1 MSKPK
6 DWTGHRFGRLTAIR
20 NTFTKEITGNYLW
33 EYKCD
38 CGNTIIAKSGNV
50 VSGHTKSCGCLL
62 IEAITKHG
70 MSKSNDKTYS
80 SWRKMLC
87 RAHHKY
93 EEYAEYYK
101 DVSVCERW
109 TNEQFGFLNFL
120 EDMGPRPEG
129 MTLNRKNGSKEY
141 NKQNCEWASYSV
153 QTYDTCRH
161 KNNKSG
167 RTGVSWRE
175 RIKEY
180 GSQQSDQKE
189 RQKTSTTAH
198 PLKKPVLHV
207 KKQNLNTTDSLRSEY
222 AKTN

>member
-20 NTFTKEITGNYLW
+20 NTFTKENTGNYLW

-120 EDMGPRPEG
+120 EDMGSRPEG
-129 MTLNRKNGSKEY
+129 MTLKNITSR
-141 NKQNCEWASYSV
+141 NV
-153 QTYDTCRH
+153 
-161 KNNKSG
+161 SG
-167 RTGVSWRE
+167 HPTLYRLMILVGTRTISLEGQGYHGERRE
-175 RIKEY
+175 GY

-189 RQKTSTTAH
+189 RQRTSTTAH
-198 PLKKPVLHV
+198 PLKKPVLHE
-207 KKQNLNTTDSLRSEY
+207 KKPNLNTTDSLRSEH

>member
-62 IEAITKHG
+62 TEAITKHG

-109 TNEQFGFLNFL
+109 TNGQSGFLNFL

-175 RIKEY
+175 GRGVWIATIRSKGRTENLYYGPSFEEACAAREEAELEYYGFTKE
-180 GSQQSDQKE
+180 
-189 RQKTSTTAH
+189 
-198 PLKKPVLHV
+198 
-207 KKQNLNTTDSLRSEY
+207 
-222 AKTN
+222 

>member
-20 NTFTKEITGNYLW
+20 NTFTKENTGNYLW

-175 RIKEY
+175 ERGVWIATIRSKGKTENLYYGPSFEEACAAREEAELKYYGFTKE
-180 GSQQSDQKE
+180 
-189 RQKTSTTAH
+189 
-198 PLKKPVLHV
+198 
-207 KKQNLNTTDSLRSEY
+207 
-222 AKTN
+222 

>member
-20 NTFTKEITGNYLW
+20 NTFTKENTGNYLW

-80 SWRKMLC
+80 SWGKMLC

-109 TNEQFGFLNFL
+109 TNKQFGFLNFL

-175 RIKEY
+175 ERGVWIATIRSKGKTENLYYGPSFEDACAAREEAELKYYGFTKE
-180 GSQQSDQKE
+180 
-189 RQKTSTTAH
+189 
-198 PLKKPVLHV
+198 
-207 KKQNLNTTDSLRSEY
+207 
-222 AKTN
+222 

>member
-20 NTFTKEITGNYLW
+20 NTFTKENTGNYLW

-120 EDMGPRPEG
+120 EDMGSRPEG
-129 MTLNRKNGSKEY
+129 MTLNRKNGGKEY
-141 NKQNCEWASYSV
+141 NKQKCEWASYSV

-175 RIKEY
+175 ERWVWIATIRSKGKTENLYYGPSFEEACAAREEAELKYYGFTKE
-180 GSQQSDQKE
+180 
-189 RQKTSTTAH
+189 
-198 PLKKPVLHV
+198 
-207 KKQNLNTTDSLRSEY
+207 
-222 AKTN
+222 

>member
-1 MSKPK
+1 MSSRAK

-33 EYKCD
+33 EYRCD

-62 IEAITKHG
+62 IETITKHG

-175 RIKEY
+175 DKGVWIATIRSKGKTENLYYGPSFEEACAAREEAELKYYGFTKE
-180 GSQQSDQKE
+180 
-189 RQKTSTTAH
+189 
-198 PLKKPVLHV
+198 
-207 KKQNLNTTDSLRSEY
+207 
-222 AKTN
+222 